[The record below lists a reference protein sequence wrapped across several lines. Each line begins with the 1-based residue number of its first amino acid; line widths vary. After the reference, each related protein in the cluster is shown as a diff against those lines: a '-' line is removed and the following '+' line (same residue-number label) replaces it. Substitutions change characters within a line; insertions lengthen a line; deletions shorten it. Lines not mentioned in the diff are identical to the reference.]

1 MRLHSNPSITARAE
15 SDEEAEILR
24 PLNNLHKIIR
34 EMFHEIESHHTT
46 IQSLREWAQ
55 MIDPL
60 AFAKMD
66 PWPQSLISAWEEYK
80 FFVQLINAKKL
91 AFVNY
96 RSAGDEDLADT
107 SDWRF
112 KRVHLAIEWGK
123 VALSATE
130 ARLHVLC
137 TYQNAF
143 ENTKAIDGHIEQ
155 ANANLNSARDA
166 VREAGINYRRYWA
179 NMAREPPCKKGIPYE
194 DYDEESNP
202 H

>member
-1 MRLHSNPSITARAE
+1 M
-15 SDEEAEILR
+15 
-24 PLNNLHKIIR
+24 
-34 EMFHEIESHHTT
+34 IE
-46 IQSLREWAQ
+46 
-55 MIDPL
+55 PL
-60 AFAKMD
+60 AYAKMD
-66 PWPQSLISAWEEYK
+66 PWPQSLIEAWEEYK

-96 RSAGDEDLADT
+96 RS
-107 SDWRF
+107 
-112 KRVHLAIEWGK
+112 H
-123 VALSATE
+123 ATE

-166 VREAGINYRRYWA
+166 VREAGVNYRRYWA